1 MSFLKEKNK
10 SLTVYLN
17 FDKMPLQI
25 HEKLKIDLP
34 KLLSEVAVNL
44 ESGEDF
50 RKCLAQLHPINDKFR
65 AIMNLT
71 EDSDTLF
78 ASYIVLDQLG
88 NVSVA
93 YEGHETSW
101 YQLNAENIKSFRR
114 CLFHYLEKLAKD
126 VSDSDFNNLLD
137 NTKNFLYAFSQH
149 AAPDFIFSCH
159 KKRIYS

>member
-1 MSFLKEKNK
+1 
-10 SLTVYLN
+10 
-17 FDKMPLQI
+17 MPLRI

-71 EDSDTLF
+71 EDPDTVF

-88 NVSVA
+88 NVSAA

-114 CLFHYLEKLAKD
+114 CLSHYLEKLAKD

-137 NTKNFLYAFSQH
+137 NTKNFLYAFSKH
-149 AAPDFIFSCH
+149 AASGFIFSCH
-159 KKRIYS
+159 KKRGYS